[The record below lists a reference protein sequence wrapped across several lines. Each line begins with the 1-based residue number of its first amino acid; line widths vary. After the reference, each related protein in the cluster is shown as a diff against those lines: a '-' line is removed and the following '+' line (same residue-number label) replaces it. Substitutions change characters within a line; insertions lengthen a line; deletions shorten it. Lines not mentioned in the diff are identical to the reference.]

1 LATPQ
6 IIAAGGALLSP
17 DHGNL
22 KLARYVLEATGKPK
36 PRICFVPT
44 ASGEDT
50 VVVAAF
56 FETYAPFGLETAVLR
71 FFKRTPADL
80 RAFLFEFDIVQIGG
94 GNTRSMLAVWK
105 HWGFDTVLRE
115 AWERGIVLCGSSAGS
130 ICWFEEGVTDSVAV
144 NLGAM
149 QCLGFLAGSNC
160 PHYDGEKDRRPS
172 YHRLVAAGEI
182 GPGIACDDNA
192 AVHYHGTELHA
203 AVAGLQAARAY
214 RVERA
219 GTDARETALDTRV
232 L

>member
-17 DHGNL
+17 DQSNV
-22 KLARYVLEATGKPK
+22 KLARYVLEATGKPR

-44 ASGEDT
+44 ACGEDT
-50 VVVAAF
+50 VVVASF
-56 FETYAPFGLETAVLR
+56 FETYAPFGLETSVLR
-71 FFKRTPADL
+71 FFRRTPADL
-80 RAFLFEFDIVQIGG
+80 RAYLFEFDVVQISG

-105 HWGFDTVLRE
+105 HWGFDAVLRE

-144 NLGAM
+144 NLTVM
-149 QCLGFLAGSNC
+149 ECLGFLAGSNC
-160 PHYDGEKDRRPS
+160 PHYDGEKDRRPA
-172 YHRLVAAGEI
+172 YQRLVAAGEI

-203 AVAGLQAARAY
+203 IVAGLPTAHAY
-214 RVERA
+214 RVERNGA
-219 GTDARETALDTRV
+219 SARETVLETRG

>member
-17 DHGNL
+17 DQSNV

-44 ASGEDT
+44 ACGEDT
-50 VVVAAF
+50 VVVASF
-56 FETYAPFGLETAVLR
+56 FETYAPFGLETSVLR
-71 FFKRTPADL
+71 FFRRTPVDL
-80 RAFLFEFDIVQIGG
+80 RAYLFAFDVVQIGG

-105 HWGFDTVLRE
+105 HWGFDAVLRE

-144 NLGAM
+144 NLTAM
-149 QCLGFLAGSNC
+149 ECLGLLAGSNC
-160 PHYDGEKDRRPS
+160 PHYDGEKDRRPA
-172 YHRLVAAGEI
+172 YQRLVAAGEI

-192 AVHYHGTELHA
+192 AVHYHGTGLHA
-203 AVAGLQAARAY
+203 IVAGLPTARAY
-214 RVERA
+214 RIEREGA
-219 GTDARETALDTRV
+219 GARETVLETRG